1 MLTEL
6 TETLWLHRQYTFSL
20 AELSELSGLN
30 ELELRDMV
38 DAGILEPI
46 EPEASPWLFGA
57 DRLLTVRMAC
67 RLSRDFDLDP
77 QSLALAVSLLERI
90 HALEAEVLELR
101 AKLPHAIF

>member
-6 TETLWLHRQYTFSL
+6 TETLWLHKQYTFTL

-38 DAGILEPI
+38 DVGILEPI
-46 EPEASPWLFGA
+46 PEASPWLFGA

-101 AKLPHAIF
+101 AKLPRIAR